1 MFEHDLGKLGLVH
14 HIEAHWKTD
23 EGFLTCFAQLPII
36 HFDQHNLKYNG
47 TECGDITVQREE
59 IEILTFISPGKIT
72 S

>member
-1 MFEHDLGKLGLVH
+1 MGLVH

-23 EGFLTCFAQLPII
+23 EGFAQLSII
-36 HFDQHNLKYNG
+36 HFYQHNLKYNG